1 MQASADLGK
10 LLLRIAL
17 GVLILFHGVH
27 KLLHGLDVV
36 AGAVAAAGLPAF
48 VAYGVYLGEVVAPL
62 LLLIGLWTRAAA
74 CVVAINMLGAF
85 ALVHYT
91 QIATL
96 GVGGGWALELQGMY
110 LVTALAIALLGA
122 GRFSLG
128 GTHGRWN

>member
-1 MQASADLGK
+1 MQTSADLGK

-17 GVLILFHGVH
+17 GVLILFHGVA

-48 VAYGVYLGEVVAPL
+48 VGYGVYLGELVAPIL
-62 LLLIGLWTRAAA
+62 LLLGLWTRPAAA
-74 CVVAINMLGAF
+74 VVAINMLGAF

-91 QIATL
+91 QLATL

-110 LVTALAIALLGA
+110 LLTALAIALLGA
-122 GRFSLG
+122 GRFSVG
-128 GTHGRWN
+128 GAHGRWN